1 MNEEMKKGKK
11 KKSFQDIMSTNK
23 GKNDIYINISI

>member
-1 MNEEMKKGKK
+1 MNEEMKKGK

-23 GKNDIYINISI
+23 GKHDIYINISI